1 MADVSAPHVRY
12 ILRERPVLRTF
23 SADGSY
29 AAEEFDRDIRLAW
42 ARYDGA
48 DAALRKLD
56 LLLASI
62 DKSVAREL
70 QVYAD
75 VTQDDPEKCLE
86 FIVKEFGE
94 RRSTAELIADV
105 LQLRQ
110 HPGEDVRIYSHR
122 INDAGLHLRRRQR
135 VLKEAE
141 VCPTLVRDQF
151 IDGLED
157 DLLRKF
163 LKEQVRKKP
172 ASSFLEVR
180 ERALVWEKAGR
191 SSRKAPLIPGMVQS
205 IEASDPKVTPQM
217 Q

>member
-1 MADVSAPHVRY
+1 M
-12 ILRERPVLRTF
+12 
-23 SADGSY
+23 
-29 AAEEFDRDIRLAW
+29 
-42 ARYDGA
+42 
-48 DAALRKLD
+48 
-56 LLLASI
+56 
-62 DKSVAREL
+62 AREL
-70 QVYAD
+70 QAYAD
-75 VTQDDPEKCLE
+75 VTRDDPEKCLE
-86 FIVKEFGE
+86 FIMKEFGE

-110 HPGEDVRIYSHR
+110 HPGEDVRIYSIR

-135 VLKEAE
+135 ALKEAE

-151 IDGLED
+151 IDGLND

-180 ERALVWEKAGR
+180 ERALVWEKADR
-191 SSRKAPLIPGMVQS
+191 SSRPQVPVRTSFQSMVQS
-205 IEASDPKVTPQM
+205 VEQSYPKVTPQM